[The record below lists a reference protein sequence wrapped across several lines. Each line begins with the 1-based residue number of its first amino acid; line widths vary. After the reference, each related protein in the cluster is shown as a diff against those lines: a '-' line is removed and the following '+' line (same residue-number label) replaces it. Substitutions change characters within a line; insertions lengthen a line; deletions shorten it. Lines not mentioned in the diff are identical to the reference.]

1 MIWEI
6 IFHSEFEEWF
16 FAEDIEVQTSI
27 AMVLD
32 ILEEQGAALGRPYV
46 DTIKGSAFTN
56 IKELR
61 VQHDGN
67 PYRILFAFDPQRQA
81 VLLIGGNKRGD
92 KRWYEKNIPIAD
104 RRFAEY
110 LEETNGGEFL

>member
-1 MIWEI
+1 
-6 IFHSEFEEWF
+6 
-16 FAEDIEVQTSI
+16 
-27 AMVLD
+27 MVLD
-32 ILEEQGAALGRPYV
+32 ILEEQGASLGRPYV

-56 IKELR
+56 MKELR

-92 KRWYEKNIPIAD
+92 KRWYEKNIPIGD

-110 LEETNGGEFL
+110 LAETNDGELL

>member
-6 IFHSEFEEWF
+6 IFHREFEEWF
-16 FAEDIEVQTSI
+16 FTEDVTVQASI
-27 AMVLD
+27 GMVLD
-32 ILEEQGAALGRPYV
+32 ILEEQGASLGRPYV
-46 DTIKGSAFTN
+46 DTVKGSAFTN
-56 IKELR
+56 MKELR

-92 KRWYEKNIPIAD
+92 KRWYEKSISVAD
-104 RRFAEY
+104 KRFAEY
-110 LEETNGGEFL
+110 LEETNGGELV

>member
-6 IFHSEFEEWF
+6 IFHEKFEEWF
-16 FAEDIEVQTSI
+16 FNESPDVQDSI
-27 AMVLD
+27 AVVLD
-32 ILEEQGAALGRPYV
+32 ILEVQGASLGRPYV

-56 IKELR
+56 MKELR

-67 PYRILFAFDPQRQA
+67 PYRILFVFDPKRQA

-92 KRWYEKNIPIAD
+92 KRWYDVNIPIAD
-104 RRFAEY
+104 RRFIEY
-110 LEETNGGEFL
+110 LDETDGGKLL

>member
-6 IFHSEFEEWF
+6 IFHEKFEEWF
-16 FAEDIEVQTSI
+16 FAEDIEVQKSM

-32 ILEEQGAALGRPYV
+32 VLEEQGAALGRPYV

-56 IKELR
+56 MKELR
-61 VQHDGN
+61 IQHDGN
-67 PYRILFAFDPQRQA
+67 PYRILFAFDLQRQA
-81 VLLIGGNKRGD
+81 VLLIGGNKGGD

-104 RRFAEY
+104 RRFEEY

>member
-6 IFHSEFEEWF
+6 IFHREFEEWF
-16 FAEDIEVQTSI
+16 FAEDVAVQASI
-27 AMVLD
+27 GMVLD
-32 ILEEQGAALGRPYV
+32 ILEEQGASLGRPYV
-46 DTIKGSAFTN
+46 DTVKGSAFTN
-56 IKELR
+56 MKELR

-92 KRWYEKNIPIAD
+92 KRWYEKSISVAD

-110 LEETNGGEFL
+110 LEETNGGELV

>member
-6 IFHSEFEEWF
+6 IFHREFEEWF
-16 FAEDIEVQTSI
+16 FAEDVTVQASI
-27 AMVLD
+27 GMVLD
-32 ILEEQGAALGRPYV
+32 ILEEQGASLGRPYV
-46 DTIKGSAFTN
+46 DTVKGSAFTN
-56 IKELR
+56 MKELR

-92 KRWYEKNIPIAD
+92 KHWYEKSISVAD
-104 RRFAEY
+104 KRFAEY
-110 LEETNGGEFL
+110 LEETNGGELV